1 MEEEKQ
7 SKVLI
12 SIESVKLLT
21 SSGSEGEDLLNGIEQ
36 QLNKLCIKSANLLD
50 LDATVVHQSE
60 STEPLISNM
69 VFLDI
74 FIKNEKEKICWKKA
88 AYSAAIVQKMVR
100 LKLKK

>member
-50 LDATVVHQSE
+50 LDATVVHQTE

-74 FIKNEKEKICWKKA
+74 FILPNFIIYKEQQVVYQSNF
-88 AYSAAIVQKMVR
+88 AY
-100 LKLKK
+100 